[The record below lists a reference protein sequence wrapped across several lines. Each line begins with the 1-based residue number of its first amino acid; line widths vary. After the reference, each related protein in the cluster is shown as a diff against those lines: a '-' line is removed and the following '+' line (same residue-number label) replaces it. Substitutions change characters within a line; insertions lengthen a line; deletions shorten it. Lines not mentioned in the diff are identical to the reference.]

1 MPPEH
6 KHNPPLGGIDFID
19 VVLLQFARE
28 DPSRDLMYLGYQET
42 ALALITERMGVRFD
56 DIESFYV
63 AGSFGEH
70 INPKSA
76 VTVGMLPDIPLDRFK
91 NLGNSAGLGACM
103 MLISHSLR
111 DDIEEIRAQ
120 TTYTQLTTDNE
131 FMNRL
136 SAAIF
141 LPHTDRELF
150 PSVPR
155 QG

>member
-1 MPPEH
+1 
-6 KHNPPLGGIDFID
+6 
-19 VVLLQFARE
+19 
-28 DPSRDLMYLGYQET
+28 
-42 ALALITERMGVRFD
+42 
-56 DIESFYV
+56 
-63 AGSFGEH
+63 
-70 INPKSA
+70 
-76 VTVGMLPDIPLDRFK
+76 MLPDIPLDKFK

-103 MLISHSLR
+103 MLTSHGLR
-111 DDIEEIRAQ
+111 NDIDEIRAK

-155 QG
+155 